1 MQKWLMKN
9 RNRLTAATGILIVLA
24 FAAKWLFKS
33 EAAESGLL
41 LAASLIGGFPIA
53 ASAWQALKVKVI
65 SIDLLVTLAILGAF
79 VIQEFEES
87 AIVAF
92 LFLFGAYLEQ
102 KTLAK
107 TRSAIKEL
115 VEMVPETALRQ
126 TADGDF
132 EEVDLDDLDEG
143 DIVLVKT
150 GGKIPVDGEVVSG
163 SGTANEASITGESM
177 PLDKKPGDPVYAGT
191 ILENGTIRIEAEKV
205 GDETTFGKIIE
216 LVEEA
221 QDSKS
226 QAERL
231 IDRFSKYYTPVVLLL
246 AIIVGLISQDL
257 ELAVTILVL
266 GCPGALV
273 IGVPVSNVAGI
284 GNGAKQGILF
294 KGSEVITK
302 FSKVDTIMFDKTG
315 TLTYGD
321 PRVSQVKK
329 YGQGQLA
336 EQLLVSVEKE
346 SAHPLAKA
354 ITGYYEDLEA
364 KEVEASRVLQG
375 GGIVAQVA
383 GQQVLIGNHY
393 LLDQYHVPVAKQ
405 MERDMEELASAGNSL
420 VLVAVNGQLELA
432 LGLKDEIRAGV
443 KEDLAALKKLGVK
456 NLLLLSGD
464 NQKTVDLVAEELG
477 LTEAYGQL
485 LPEDKAEF
493 VKKRQAAGEIV
504 AFVGDGIND
513 SPSLARADIGIA
525 MGSGTDVAIE
535 TSNVVL
541 MNGSFDR
548 IPRALALAKA
558 TRRNMIENITIALAV
573 VAVLLVSVLASSW
586 MNMAI
591 GMFVHEGSILIVIL
605 NAMRLL
611 AYRSKLQ
618 KSRKLIE
625 NNFSQAAGPYTKG
638 IESIQ

>member
-9 RNRLTAATGILIVLA
+9 RNRLTEITGILIVLA
-24 FAAKWLFKS
+24 FAAKWLFRS
-33 EAAESGLL
+33 ETAESGLL

-53 ASAWQALKVKVI
+53 ESAWQALKVKVI

-143 DIVLVKT
+143 DILLVKT

-177 PLDKKPGDPVYAGT
+177 PLCKKPGDSVYAGT
-191 ILENGTIRIEAEKV
+191 ILENGTIRIKAEKV

-302 FSKVDTIMFDKTG
+302 FSKVHTIMFDKTG

-364 KEVEASRVLQG
+364 KEVEASRGLQG

-383 GQQVLIGNHY
+383 GQQVLVGNRY
-393 LLDQYHVPVAKQ
+393 LLDQYRVPVTKE

-443 KEDLAALKKLGVK
+443 KEDLAALKKQGVK

-477 LTEAYGQL
+477 PTEAYGQL

-558 TRRNMIENITIALAV
+558 TRRNMIENITIALVV
-573 VAVLLVSVLASSW
+573 VAVLLISVLASSW

-591 GMFVHEGSILIVIL
+591 GMFAHEGSILVVIL

-611 AYRSKLQ
+611 TYRSKLQ

-625 NNFSQAAGPYTKG
+625 NNFS
-638 IESIQ
+638 

>member
-9 RNRLTAATGILIVLA
+9 RNRLTAITGILIVLA

-33 EAAESGLL
+33 ETAESGLL

-102 KTLAK
+102 RTLAK

-143 DIVLVKT
+143 DILLVKT

-177 PLDKKPGDPVYAGT
+177 PLGKKPGDPVYAGT
-191 ILENGTIRIEAEKV
+191 ILENGTIRIKAEKV

-364 KEVEASRVLQG
+364 KEVEASQVLQG

-383 GQQVLIGNHY
+383 GQQVLVGNRY
-393 LLDQYHVPVAKQ
+393 LLDEYHVSVTKE
-405 MERDMEELASAGNSL
+405 MERDMEKLASAGNSL

-591 GMFVHEGSILIVIL
+591 GMFVHEGSILVVIL

-625 NNFSQAAGPYTKG
+625 NNFSQATGPYTKG
-638 IESIQ
+638 SESIQ